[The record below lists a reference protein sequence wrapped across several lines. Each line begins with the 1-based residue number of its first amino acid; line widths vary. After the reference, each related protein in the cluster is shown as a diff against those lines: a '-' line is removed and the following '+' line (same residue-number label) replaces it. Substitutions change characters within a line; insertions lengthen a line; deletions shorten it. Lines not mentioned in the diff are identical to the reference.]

1 MFRYSYSLFIFFV
14 IVSAFYCR
22 AQSFIDEFPK
32 LTEENLPEFF
42 NAWESYSD
50 SVARNNVIDDFALAK
65 IIEQEIS
72 LIKFDVK
79 DDSLIKNLPKF
90 YVVPQEINVE
100 RYKINVDTLE
110 ARKTYGL
117 PSYLP
122 QVEEGRYES
131 YKVTPDLPDKAL
143 YYCDTLE
150 KPLWEFLGGT
160 KISGEYV
167 ETDWKNLKLIE
178 KYLPVF
184 HGHWGGYW
192 WFYSLPVINAIIYYD
207 NLIVVA
213 RRTSWHTGDL
223 IWYVKGP
230 DGFVRQN
237 ESLGEWIE

>member
-1 MFRYSYSLFIFFV
+1 MFRHSLFIFAL
-14 IVSAFYCR
+14 IVSVFCCQT
-22 AQSFIDEFPK
+22 QSFIDKFPK

-50 SVARNNVIDDFALAK
+50 SVARNNVIGDSVLAK

-72 LIKFDVK
+72 LIKVDVK

-110 ARKTYGL
+110 ARKNYGL
-117 PSYLP
+117 PSYLSRT
-122 QVEEGRYES
+122 EEGIHEN
-131 YKVTPDLPDKAL
+131 YKVTPDLPEKAL
-143 YYCDTLE
+143 YYCDILE

-160 KISGEYV
+160 AISGEYV

-184 HGHWGGYW
+184 YGHWGGYW

-230 DGFVRQN
+230 DGFVRQD